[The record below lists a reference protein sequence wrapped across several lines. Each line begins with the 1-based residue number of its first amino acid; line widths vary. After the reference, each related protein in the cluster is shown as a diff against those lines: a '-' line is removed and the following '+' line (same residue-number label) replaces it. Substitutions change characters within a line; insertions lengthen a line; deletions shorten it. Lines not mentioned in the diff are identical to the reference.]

1 MLTFYKIDAKHAH
14 HRSPPQYINTSQYI
28 QQRPN
33 TIYRIG
39 CQLLRIANTN
49 IYRDLSTATS
59 SGQQC
64 SAAHNPRSTATPDH
78 VAHLKSWLFRNRPS
92 LSVVST
98 CPTGKALRS
107 RARCMQCVSA
117 LHADRVREG
126 QATRSSCVFSM
137 RACLFERVK
146 GGFIGIHT
154 CCIHY
159 RPSIGMIQS
168 I

>member
-1 MLTFYKIDAKHAH
+1 MALQSSTVNGLGAGRKRPERLGSI
-14 HRSPPQYINTSQYI
+14 SQ
-28 QQRPN
+28 
-33 TIYRIG
+33 G
-39 CQLLRIANTN
+39 
-49 IYRDLSTATS
+49 TATS

-159 RPSIGMIQS
+159 RRDASTVYKRVAHRSVKGIPRLERIV
-168 I
+168 

>member
-1 MLTFYKIDAKHAH
+1 MAT
-14 HRSPPQYINTSQYI
+14 RTSPASLIIVP
-28 QQRPN
+28 
-33 TIYRIG
+33 
-39 CQLLRIANTN
+39 C
-49 IYRDLSTATS
+49 TATS
-59 SGQQC
+59 YGQQC
-64 SAAHNPRSTATPDH
+64 PAAHNPRSTATPDH
-78 VAHLKSWLFRNRPS
+78 VAHLNSWLFRNRPC
-92 LSVVST
+92 LSVAST
-98 CPTGKALRS
+98 SPTGKALRS

-159 RPSIGMIQS
+159 RPSIRMVQS
-168 I
+168 ITSAVRSFLLHET